1 MEALIPPLLGA
12 VRELRWQIGAGRSMR
27 EAFRR
32 YLETAHD
39 EVAADLRER
48 WTLRTSGGTLSPG
61 PIGSPYR
68 RALWDLIERGS
79 AGQPVLEPLGA
90 LEEEI
95 EAAAQAELD
104 LHLATLPFKVMLP
117 LLLLQFPAHLILLLG
132 PMLREFRRA
141 LGG

>member
-1 MEALIPPLLGA
+1 MEVLIPPLLA
-12 VRELRWQIGAGRSMR
+12 AARELRWQIGAGRSMR

-32 YLETAHD
+32 YLESAQD

-48 WTLRTSGGTLSPG
+48 WTLATSGGTMTSKPMR
-61 PIGSPYR
+61 SPYR
-68 RALWDLIERGS
+68 RALWDLVQRGS
-79 AGQPVLEPLGA
+79 AGQPVLEPLAA

-141 LGG
+141 LDG